1 MNAVVIYESLTG
13 TTRRAALRIGL
24 EMNGAGVSTSMCPIT
39 EVDYAGLAAADL
51 VVVGSWTDGLFVVGQ
66 KPGRSIRM
74 SRLLPVIDRKPAV
87 VYCTYALHTGKT
99 LQKLQDLVERRGGDV
114 RGGFAIRRDK
124 VDAGAADFAERV
136 VQNIMNV

>member
-13 TTRRAALRIGL
+13 NTRRAAERIGL
-24 EMNGAGVSTSMCPIT
+24 EMNGAGVSTSVCPIT
-39 EVDYAGLAAADL
+39 EIDYAGLAAADL

-66 KPGRSIRM
+66 RPGRAGRM
-74 SRLLPVIDRKPAV
+74 ARLLPVIDRKQSV

-114 RGGFAIRRDK
+114 RGGFAIRRNN

-136 VQNIMNV
+136 LQNIMNV